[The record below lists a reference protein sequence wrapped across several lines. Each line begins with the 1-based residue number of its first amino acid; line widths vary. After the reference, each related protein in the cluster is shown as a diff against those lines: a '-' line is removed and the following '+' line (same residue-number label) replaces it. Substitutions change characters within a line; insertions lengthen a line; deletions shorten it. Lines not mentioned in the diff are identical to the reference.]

1 MNARTTHG
9 GNVNEARRTRTL
21 RPAVAAAVATVWLA
35 ASAALALGAGTT
47 VSLKSGD
54 ETIQAYLA
62 VPAAPAATAKGAR
75 APALVLVHEWYG
87 LSDWVKSVADRYAAQ
102 GYVAIAPDLYRGK
115 LAGPNDAELAHELMR
130 GLPDARAVRDLRAA
144 AAYLRTR
151 HDLKLGKTAVVGF
164 CMGGRLSLLSS
175 LDHGPFDATVVCY
188 GSPETDVARLRTL
201 RGPVLGIYA
210 EKDRGIGP
218 DQTGPFEM
226 ALRKTGHLAAVHVYP
241 GVGHAFLRD
250 AGSPE
255 GEEQAKLAWAEIDA
269 FLAASLKRK

>member
-1 MNARTTHG
+1 MDRS
-9 GNVNEARRTRTL
+9 RRNL
-21 RPAVAAAVATVWLA
+21 SALLVALVAVVAFAVAALPEPAGA
-35 ASAALALGAGTT
+35 AGTL

-54 ETIQAYLA
+54 ETIEAYLA
-62 VPAAPAATAKGAR
+62 TPATPANGMSS
-75 APALVLVHEWYG
+75 PALVLVHEWYG

-102 GYVAIAPDLYRGK
+102 GYVVIAPDLYRGK
-115 LAGPNDAELAHELMR
+115 LAGPTDAEMAHELMR

-144 AAYLRTR
+144 ASYLRSR
-151 HDLKLGKTAVVGF
+151 HDLKPGRMAVVGF

-175 LDHGPFDATVVCY
+175 LDRGPFDATVVCY

-201 RGPVLGIYA
+201 RGPVLGIYG

-226 ALRKTGHLAAVHVYP
+226 ALKKTGHLAAVHVYP

-269 FLAASLKRK
+269 FLATSVGGKRK